1 MRNPAAFL
9 LLAAAFALPVHAAT
23 SSFPGT
29 DDLRHLRALGPALL
43 SPDGHSVLF
52 SVTDATA
59 DGGLTHLWLVP
70 ADGSHPARQ
79 LTVTPSG
86 QHSGESAPAWSPD
99 GHAIYF
105 LAHRGEQNQL
115 FRLSL
120 TGGEAMP
127 IPLRALPS
135 VDDARLPDAIPAA
148 RKAAA
153 AAPTPLPLSLSGFAV
168 SPDGRWLAVWARDPQ
183 TPGEK
188 AAHDAKADATWVDHQ
203 THRTRLYLARIQP
216 DGSILPAAAQLQTA
230 AKSATPAV
238 NNASAATGPVLAPVA
253 LPGNLAS
260 AAWSPASDR
269 LLAITRPAN
278 DLDDLGPANQAW
290 LVPVAAQPQRLLHAP
305 ATLRSPIAWSPDGSR
320 IFFAAQTPEDAPPGV
335 EELYAMAASSDA
347 QPQRLLPDFDAS
359 LGYGKP
365 VVLADGRVLVP
376 VERGFTAGAV
386 TVPAASTSGTEAT
399 PVPQSSATVTALSTN
414 HARSGW
420 VWLASSSDQPTRLC
434 YAPQLGG
441 DCHALPTPA
450 LSDHPLQAVRS
461 LPVHWT
467 NDGFALEGRLSIP
480 PTASDHAPIPLIV
493 EVHGGPLG
501 AWQDRY
507 DPWVGFLL
515 GHGWAVFR
523 PNPRGSSGYGWKF
536 AAANKDDLGGG
547 DLMDILTG
555 LDAVLKDHPELDAN
569 RLALMGYSYGGE
581 MAGFVEGKT
590 TRFRAIVSGA
600 PVIDQFS
607 EYGTEGGSWYD
618 RWYYGLPW
626 EHFTDAWRQSPL
638 SRVAAGRTPFLLL
651 QGESDTTDPIGQ
663 SEEMYRALRQMHIP
677 VEMMR
682 FPREDHGPLARGIF
696 GYPTP
701 EPWHGW
707 QARQRIVQFLNLWLA
722 AHPPTSGDAISDSH
736 LQGSSL
742 PVQ

>member
-1 MRNPAAFL
+1 M
-9 LLAAAFALPVHAAT
+9 
-23 SSFPGT
+23 
-29 DDLRHLRALGPALL
+29 
-43 SPDGHSVLF
+43 
-52 SVTDATA
+52 
-59 DGGLTHLWLVP
+59 
-70 ADGSHPARQ
+70 
-79 LTVTPSG
+79 
-86 QHSGESAPAWSPD
+86 
-99 GHAIYF
+99 
-105 LAHRGEQNQL
+105 
-115 FRLSL
+115 
-120 TGGEAMP
+120 
-127 IPLRALPS
+127 
-135 VDDARLPDAIPAA
+135 
-148 RKAAA
+148 
-153 AAPTPLPLSLSGFAV
+153 
-168 SPDGRWLAVWARDPQ
+168 
-183 TPGEK
+183 
-188 AAHDAKADATWVDHQ
+188 
-203 THRTRLYLARIQP
+203 
-216 DGSILPAAAQLQTA
+216 
-230 AKSATPAV
+230 
-238 NNASAATGPVLAPVA
+238 
-253 LPGNLAS
+253 
-260 AAWSPASDR
+260 
-269 LLAITRPAN
+269 
-278 DLDDLGPANQAW
+278 
-290 LVPVAAQPQRLLHAP
+290 
-305 ATLRSPIAWSPDGSR
+305 
-320 IFFAAQTPEDAPPGV
+320 
-335 EELYAMAASSDA
+335 
-347 QPQRLLPDFDAS
+347 
-359 LGYGKP
+359 
-365 VVLADGRVLVP
+365 
-376 VERGFTAGAV
+376 
-386 TVPAASTSGTEAT
+386 
-399 PVPQSSATVTALSTN
+399 
-414 HARSGW
+414 
-420 VWLASSSDQPTRLC
+420 
-434 YAPQLGG
+434 
-441 DCHALPTPA
+441 LPTPA

-555 LDAVLKDHPELDAN
+555 LDAVLKEHPELDAN

-651 QGESDTTDPIGQ
+651 QGESDTTDPVGQ

-696 GYPTP
+696 GYPSP

-707 QARQRIVQFLNLWLA
+707 QARQRIVQFLNTWLA
-722 AHPPTSGDAISDSH
+722 AHPPTAGDAISDSH